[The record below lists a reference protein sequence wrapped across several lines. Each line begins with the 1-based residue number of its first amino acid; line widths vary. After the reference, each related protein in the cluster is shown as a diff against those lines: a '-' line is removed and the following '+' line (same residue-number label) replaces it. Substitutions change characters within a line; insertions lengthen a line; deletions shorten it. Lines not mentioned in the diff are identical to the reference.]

1 MGSPARDATR
11 WRGDVVSLSVIA
23 TVFALIAVAELPDKT
38 MIATLVMGARGRP
51 LLVWL
56 GASCAFLVHVTV
68 AVVAGRFLELLPHR
82 TVQIVVTVIFLLGA
96 AYLLFIP
103 ERSEEARGE
112 REAHHEL
119 PEGTAPAVGLA
130 VGAEAADGPA
140 APIAT
145 ATAWRIVA
153 GAFGVILIGEIGDLT
168 QLLVLNLSAHYH
180 KPFSVFTGALAGLV
194 FISGVAAFG
203 GRALLRVLPLP
214 LIRRLGGVVLL
225 GFGVYSIVNLVRG

>member
-1 MGSPARDATR
+1 VT
-11 WRGDVVSLSVIA
+11 LSVIA

-38 MIATLVMGARGRP
+38 MIATLIMGARGRP

-82 TVQIVVTVIFLLGA
+82 TVEIVVTVIFLLGA

-103 ERSEEARGE
+103 EKSEEARGE
-112 REAHHEL
+112 REAGHEL
-119 PEGTAPAVGLA
+119 PAGDGEAGAGLVAKDAAGASAPVPSAV
-130 VGAEAADGPA
+130 
-140 APIAT
+140 
-145 ATAWRIVA
+145 AWRIVA
-153 GAFGVILIGEIGDLT
+153 GAFGVILVGEIGDLT

-180 KPFSVFTGALAGLV
+180 KPYSVFTGALAGLV

-203 GRALLRVLPLP
+203 GRALLRVLPLA

-225 GFGVYSIVNLVRG
+225 GFGVYSIVTLVRG

>member
-1 MGSPARDATR
+1 VT
-11 WRGDVVSLSVIA
+11 LSVIA
-23 TVFALIAVAELPDKT
+23 TVFVLIAVAELPDKT

-56 GASCAFLVHVTV
+56 GASGAFLVHVTV

-82 TVQIVVTVIFLLGA
+82 TVEIVVTVIFLLGA

-112 REAHHEL
+112 QEATHEL
-119 PEGTAPAVGLA
+119 GPGAGLGATDAGGVAV
-130 VGAEAADGPA
+130 
-140 APIAT
+140 PIAT
-145 ATAWRIVA
+145 PVASATAWRIVA
-153 GAFGVILIGEIGDLT
+153 GAFGVILVGEIGDLT

-180 KPFSVFTGALAGLV
+180 KPYSVFTGALAGLV

-203 GRALLRVLPLP
+203 GRALLKVLPLA

>member
-1 MGSPARDATR
+1 MSI
-11 WRGDVVSLSVIA
+11 SVIA

-82 TVQIVVTVIFLLGA
+82 TVEIVVTVIFLLGA

-103 ERSEEARGE
+103 EKSEEARGE
-112 REAHHEL
+112 REAGREV
-119 PEGTAPAVGLA
+119 PPGDAEPAAGL
-130 VGAEAADGPA
+130 VAADGATAPVA
-140 APIAT
+140 A
-145 ATAWRIVA
+145 ATAWRIVV
-153 GAFGVILIGEIGDLT
+153 GAFGVILVGEIGDLT

>member
-1 MGSPARDATR
+1 VT
-11 WRGDVVSLSVIA
+11 LSVIA

-56 GASCAFLVHVTV
+56 GASAAFTVHVTV

-82 TVQIVVTVIFLLGA
+82 TVEIVVTVIFLLGA
-96 AYLLFIP
+96 AYLLFVP
-103 ERSEEARGE
+103 EKSEESRGE
-112 REAHHEL
+112 REAEHEL
-119 PEGTAPAVGLA
+119 
-130 VGAEAADGPA
+130 AADPGGGPA
-140 APIAT
+140 LAAAT
-145 ATAWRIVA
+145 AGGPPASVASSSAWRVVA
-153 GAFGVILIGEIGDLT
+153 GAFGVILVGEIGDLT

-180 KPFSVFTGALAGLV
+180 KPYSVFTGALAGLI

-203 GRALLRVLPLP
+203 GRALLKVLPLS

-225 GFGVYSIVNLVRG
+225 GFGVYSIVTLVRG